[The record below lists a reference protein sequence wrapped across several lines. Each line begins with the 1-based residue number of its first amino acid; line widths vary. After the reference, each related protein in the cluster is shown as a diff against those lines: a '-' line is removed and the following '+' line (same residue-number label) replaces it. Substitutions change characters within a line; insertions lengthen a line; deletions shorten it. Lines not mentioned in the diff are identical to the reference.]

1 MTDDIKQTWTL
12 RFNSLGRFLK
22 SGDNVG
28 DKCEIMSFSHGM
40 ASDPQVAG
48 SPRRVHMYDVSVV
61 RYCDAATPVLMR
73 LCQTGESLN
82 SVVIE
87 MRAEKDGKELY
98 RMAFE
103 ILNARVSRI
112 NPGGSSGSMD
122 YRPIEDIGFT
132 FEKLRVFV
140 THGEQNGSAELTPP
154 SP

>member
-1 MTDDIKQTWTL
+1 MSDEIKQSWSV
-12 RFNSLGRFLK
+12 RFNSLARFLK
-22 SGDNVG
+22 AGDSVS
-28 DKCEIMSFSHGM
+28 DKCDILSFSHGM
-40 ASDPQVAG
+40 SAEAQVAG

-73 LCQTGESLN
+73 LCQTGESLP

-132 FEKLRVFV
+132 FEKLRVNV